1 MQYGT
6 VKMWD
11 DSKNFGFI
19 EGDDM
24 QDYFVQPGDF
34 GPTLRAKAKRLR
46 EGQRVGFDIKSD
58 FKGDKAVNVRLLGR

>member
-11 DSKNFGFI
+11 STKNFGFI

-24 QDYFVQPGDF
+24 QDYFVQPGDIE
-34 GPTLRAKAKRLR
+34 PTVPGKRLR
-46 EGQRVGFDIKSD
+46 EGQRVGFDAKREMR
-58 FKGDKAVNVRLLGR
+58 GDRAVNVRLAK